1 MRGRSA
7 RPRPRTGE
15 LKRRTVGGQRAQGCQ
30 TWVSAKPV
38 FRGGVPPGLCAAQGE
53 DVDAG
58 GASKVR
64 CGPATMLQP
73 RLPSHGL
80 HCDSVPRVIGRCPFW
95 HCSPHGSPAAFSR
108 ARATPPARPE
118 PRPAQGPSG
127 AGWAAGGRRSRS
139 VGATV
144 LSGITVPLPAPAAS
158 FLRPLGPAC
167 GPGPKAFPTDGPAH
181 SLSGQ
186 AALALGHRLSA
197 DPGLLALGRA
207 VLRTL
212 SGSARDTGPARV
224 RRLSAGQRGWECRW
238 QGGGVAYLEGLS
250 LPRAT
255 FWANSKAC
263 RSGPLPGAGEG
274 GGVDVRCGGHRS
286 GRRGRA
292 GCDRARRTSQRERCR
307 NAKIEGVVAPRAHR
321 VRTAATI
328 RGQTPVHHPK
338 MHPPKQP
345 IKP

>member
-1 MRGRSA
+1 MWPCHYAPAAPAFTRPSLRFSPTSDWSVSILALLASRQPGGVQPRA
-7 RPRPRTGE
+7 RPP
-15 LKRRTVGGQRAQGCQ
+15 
-30 TWVSAKPV
+30 
-38 FRGGVPPGLCAAQGE
+38 
-53 DVDAG
+53 
-58 GASKVR
+58 
-64 CGPATMLQP
+64 
-73 RLPSHGL
+73 
-80 HCDSVPRVIGRCPFW
+80 
-95 HCSPHGSPAAFSR
+95 
-108 ARATPPARPE
+108 PPARPE

-274 GGVDVRCGGHRS
+274 GG
-286 GRRGRA
+286 GRRPLRRA
-292 GCDRARRTSQRERCR
+292 QVRPSGPHRLRPCAPHVSKRAL
-307 NAKIEGVVAPRAHR
+307 
-321 VRTAATI
+321 
-328 RGQTPVHHPK
+328 
-338 MHPPKQP
+338 
-345 IKP
+345 